1 MSSFSFSSIKTQL
14 ILLPLFTSS
23 PVATAEEGTWRGLH
37 CAELPRTRSI
47 CALCYK
53 GMQVCDVDG
62 LLCLLLWQEKIEFY
76 IQKVQTQAGLNQN
89 HFLPWWSHRLLW
101 WVRWRVTAPCRWRG
115 RWRCRGTL
123 GWIAT
128 PACCSPAALR
138 TSRTC
143 HRRWSGR
150 TGTLTPWTE
159 IGTEEET
166 KTISGCQLPHKYWTC
181 LFPRSFITHFP
192 QKNKATNS
200 PLFKEG
206 QLVFYDLVALIP
218 NFLK

>member
-1 MSSFSFSSIKTQL
+1 MWTGS
-14 ILLPLFTSS
+14 
-23 PVATAEEGTWRGLH
+23 
-37 CAELPRTRSI
+37 C
-47 CALCYK
+47 
-53 GMQVCDVDG
+53 VCCCDKK
-62 LLCLLLWQEKIEFY
+62 KIEFY

-101 WVRWRVTAPCRWRG
+101 WARWRVTAPCRWRG

-166 KTISGCQLPHKYWTC
+166 KTISGCQLPHKYCTC
-181 LFPRSFITHFP
+181 LFPRSFITHLKKKKTNP
-192 QKNKATNS
+192 QIHHCLKRDS
-200 PLFKEG
+200 SCF
-206 QLVFYDLVALIP
+206 LIWWH
-218 NFLK
+218 